1 MQNNLQG
8 KKKTLLLSRCLICFN
23 MKYMRFI
30 PVLLFF
36 IGIFYSCST
45 DVDLYA
51 EYKDVPIIYAM
62 LNSRADTNYV
72 KITRAFC
79 GTNDNPI
86 NANDVALISDSSNYP
101 GKLDVRFIEL
111 KSTYGNKYEPTGRVL
126 ILDTLT
132 IHDKEEG
139 VFYSP
144 DQVVYYTPEH
154 LNVGTDSE
162 RYSYRFVAV
171 KPDGDTVAARTTMVG
186 NEEFS
191 IETRGVNFQRTPTNA
206 LGKLYFRADGIAPLY
221 DVKIEFNYREQK
233 AGQEMQ
239 MKKISRSFG
248 TRTISEYTHLVGN
261 TYYLEYSLNWLFNTL
276 GNAIGGDTVVDAN
289 HPNVVRY
296 IDDFIISISAGGDE
310 LNYYYLANQ
319 AQMDSP
325 ISLISVY
332 TNIEGG
338 YGLFSSRTTIKRE
351 AKLTSSC
358 KRDLFSVSAWGFKED

>member
-1 MQNNLQG
+1 MQNNLQE
-8 KKKTLLLSRCLICFN
+8 KKKTLLLSRYLICFN
-23 MKYMRFI
+23 MKYIRFI
-30 PVLLFF
+30 LILSFF

-62 LNSRADTNYV
+62 LDSHADTNYV

-86 NANDVALISDSSNYP
+86 NATDVALISDSSNYP

-144 DQVVYYTPEH
+144 DQVIYYTPEH
-154 LNVGTDSE
+154 LKAGTGSE

-171 KPDGDTVAARTTMVG
+171 KPDGDTITAKTTMVG

-191 IETRGVNFQRTPTNA
+191 IETSGVNFQLAPTNA
-206 LGKLYFRADGIAPLY
+206 VGKLFFRTEGVASLY

-233 AGQEMQ
+233 PGQEMK

-248 TRTISEYTHLVGN
+248 TRPISEYTHLIGN
-261 TYYLEYSLNWLFNTL
+261 TYYLEYSPNWLFNTL
-276 GNAIGGDTVVDAN
+276 GNAIGGDTVVDVN

-310 LNYYYLANQ
+310 LYYYYLANQ
-319 AQMDSP
+319 AQMNSP
-325 ISLISVY
+325 ISLVTTY

-338 YGLFSSRTTIKRE
+338 YGLFSSRTTIQRE

>member
-1 MQNNLQG
+1 
-8 KKKTLLLSRCLICFN
+8 
-23 MKYMRFI
+23 MRISYFI
-30 PVLLFF
+30 PFFTLF
-36 IGIFYSCST
+36 IAIFYSCSS

-51 EYKDVPIIYAM
+51 DYKDVPIIYAM
-62 LNSRADTNYV
+62 LDSRADTNYV

-86 NANDVALISDSSNYP
+86 NANEVALIYDSSNYP
-101 GKLDVRFIEL
+101 EKLDVRFIEL

-144 DQVVYYTPEH
+144 DQVVYYTSEH
-154 LNVGTDSE
+154 LKVGTSDGK
-162 RYSYRFVAV
+162 YSYRLLAV
-171 KPDGDTVAARTTMVG
+171 KPDGDTITARTTMVG

-191 IETRGVNFQRTPTNA
+191 IETGGMNFQLAPTDA
-206 LGKLYFRADGIAPLY
+206 VGKLFFRADGAASLY

-233 AGQEMQ
+233 PGQEMQ

-248 TRTISEYTHLVGN
+248 TKTIDEYAHLIEN

-276 GNAIGGDTVVDAN
+276 GNAIGGDTVMDVN

-296 IDDFIISISAGGDE
+296 MDDFIISISAGGDD

-319 AQMDSP
+319 GQINSP
-325 ISLISVY
+325 ISLVTTY

-338 YGLFSSRTTIKRE
+338 YGLFSSRTTIQRE

-358 KRDLFSVSAWGFKED
+358 KRDLFSVSAWGFKEQ

>member
-30 PVLLFF
+30 PILLFF

-62 LNSRADTNYV
+62 LDSRADTNYV

-101 GKLDVRFIEL
+101 EKLDVRFIEL

-139 VFYSP
+139 IFYSP
-144 DQVVYYTPEH
+144 DQIVYYTPER
-154 LNVGTDSE
+154 LEVGSANE

-171 KPDGDTVAARTTMVG
+171 KPDGDTVTAKTTMVG

-206 LGKLYFRADGIAPLY
+206 LGKLYFRADGEAPLY

-248 TRTISEYTHLVGN
+248 TRTISEYTHLIGN

>member
-1 MQNNLQG
+1 
-8 KKKTLLLSRCLICFN
+8 
-23 MKYMRFI
+23 MRISYFI
-30 PVLLFF
+30 PVFTLF
-36 IGIFYSCST
+36 IAIFYSCST

-51 EYKDVPIIYAM
+51 DYKDVPIIYAM
-62 LNSRADTNYV
+62 LDSHADTNYV

-86 NANDVALISDSSNYP
+86 NANEVALIYDSSNYP
-101 GKLDVRFIEL
+101 EKLDVRFIEL
-111 KSTYGNKYEPTGRVL
+111 KSIYGNKYEPTGRVL

-144 DQVVYYTPEH
+144 DQVVYYTSEH
-154 LNVGTDSE
+154 LKVDTGDGK
-162 RYSYRFVAV
+162 YSYRLLAV
-171 KPDGDTVAARTTMVG
+171 KPDGDTITARTTMVG

-191 IETRGVNFQRTPTNA
+191 IETGGMNFQLAPTDA
-206 LGKLYFRADGIAPLY
+206 VGKLFFRADGAASLY

-248 TRTISEYTHLVGN
+248 TKTIDEYAHLIEN

-276 GNAIGGDTVVDAN
+276 GNAIGGDTVMDAN

-296 IDDFIISISAGGDE
+296 MDDFIISISAGGDD

-319 AQMDSP
+319 WQINSP
-325 ISLISVY
+325 ISLVTTY

-358 KRDLFSVSAWGFKED
+358 KRDLFSVSAWGFKEQ